1 MQMTNEGNPFLKN
14 FKENLDM
21 QIRGMPNVGFTSGR
35 TKDWND
41 LIKEI
46 KNHYLLGAGSQADRF
61 LINQTAS
68 NGILY
73 AISSSG
79 LVGIVC
85 YLIFSTLAFFKASKI
100 LFWDTK
106 RNVVSD
112 LFSFLILIILA
123 RSLLETS
130 YAVFSIDLIILVTC
144 LNFING
150 KKLTIK

>member
-1 MQMTNEGNPFLKN
+1 MREQ
-14 FKENLDM
+14 
-21 QIRGMPNVGFTSGR
+21 
-35 TKDWND
+35 
-41 LIKEI
+41 I
-46 KNHYLLGAGSQADRF
+46 KNYYILGAGSQADRF

-79 LVGIVC
+79 LIGVTFFIV
-85 YLIFSTLAFFKASKI
+85 FSTWIFFRASKI

-106 RNVVSD
+106 RNIVLD

-130 YAVFSIDLIILVTC
+130 YAVFSIDLIILITC

-150 KKLTIK
+150 KKLMIK